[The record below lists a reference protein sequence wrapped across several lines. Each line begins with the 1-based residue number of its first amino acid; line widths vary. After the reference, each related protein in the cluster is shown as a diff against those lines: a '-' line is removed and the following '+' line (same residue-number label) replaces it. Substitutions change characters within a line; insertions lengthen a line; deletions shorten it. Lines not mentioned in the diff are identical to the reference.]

1 MASVIIHLNGWPGVG
16 KLAIARLLR
25 DSLGARLLDNHT
37 VFNVAFALTEFRS
50 PEFYAAARTVRD
62 AAFDCATSV
71 PSPVP
76 IIMTN
81 ALSKSDWGEENW
93 NAVRALAR
101 RSSRRLLAVVL
112 SCEEAE
118 QAKRI
123 ASPERRYLGK
133 LTDPKEWSLR
143 GRELIVEGADYLL
156 RLDTTFAPA
165 EQSARQISDWARTV
179 G

>member
-1 MASVIIHLNGWPGVG
+1 MASMIIHLNGWPGVG
-16 KLAIARLLR
+16 KLTIARLLR

-62 AAFDCATSV
+62 AAFDCASFV
-71 PSPVP
+71 PPHVP

-81 ALSKSDWGEENW
+81 AVSRNDWGEENW
-93 NAVRALAR
+93 NAVKALAR
-101 RSSRRLLAVVL
+101 RGKRRLLAVVL

-133 LTDPKEWSLR
+133 LNDPKGWSLR
-143 GRELIVEGADYLL
+143 GRELIAEGADFLL
-156 RLDTTFAPA
+156 RLDTTLVPA
-165 EQSARQISDWARTV
+165 EQSARQICDWARTV